1 MTAST
6 PESFA
11 PHRYTPLCDLL
22 GITHPIVLGGMA
34 SATWVPLVAAVL
46 NAANLGTLG
55 TSGCSPDEMRDTTA
69 RLRDVTTAPF
79 GRRKLAHA
87 DEETD
92 ARLVREIKQAL
103 PQLTVI
109 RGRHTTHGNVAR
121 LLVEADG
128 VFVGSCLQPDR
139 WEGRVDVDR
148 VHRASGQI
156 APAGSWQVDF
166 TASLTHNSVER
177 PSLAVYAKG
186 HGQ

>member
-1 MTAST
+1 
-6 PESFA
+6 
-11 PHRYTPLCDLL
+11 
-22 GITHPIVLGGMA
+22 
-34 SATWVPLVAAVL
+34 VPLVAAVL

-121 LLVEADG
+121 LLVGAPSLG
-128 VFVGSCLQPDR
+128 SFVGTGDPRGVIFAFAARCLSVPYGDWSFR
-139 WEGRVDVDR
+139 PAHLAGCAL
-148 VHRASGQI
+148 ASG
-156 APAGSWQVDF
+156 S
-166 TASLTHNSVER
+166 
-177 PSLAVYAKG
+177 
-186 HGQ
+186 